1 MNLLLVTLLLP
12 LAGSVITMLLGK
24 DNKALIQKTAL
35 GISIVSF
42 VISIMLFMGFDMG
55 DGGFQFVIDKTWIPM
70 FDAGFRIGIDGM
82 SMLMIL
88 LTNFIMPIALLS
100 SFDSIKQ
107 RDKSYYALV
116 QLLHFGMLG
125 VFMSL
130 DLFLFYV
137 FWEVIL
143 IPMFFVIGV
152 WGGKDRMYA
161 SVKFFIYT
169 VVGSLFMLVAIVWLA
184 NYAADF
190 LGSFTTDYR
199 KLADISKDIPMDI
212 QKWLFLGFALSF
224 LIKVPLFPFH
234 TWLPDAH
241 TEAPTPGSV
250 ILAGVLLKMGTYG
263 LIRFNLGMF
272 PEASEYFSGVISV
285 LAVIGIIYGAVV
297 AMVQP
302 DMKRLVA
309 YSSVSHMG
317 FIVLG
322 IFSMTTIGVQ
332 GAILQ
337 MIAHGV
343 ATGMLFLSVGVLY
356 ERRHTRLIDDYGG
369 VARIMPKFTVFFAIA
384 MFASVGLPGLCGF
397 VGEFLTLK
405 GAFTSEVLG
414 SYWYTVFA
422 ASGVI
427 FAAVYLLWMFRRVM
441 FGEVDNEENK
451 TLTDISPR
459 EWAMFVPMVIMAV
472 WIGVYSKS
480 FTQISEASTA
490 SIPSIQKS
498 IESTYGKEGVELTG
512 IEQ

>member
-1 MNLLLVTLLLP
+1 M
-12 LAGSVITMLLGK
+12 LGK
-24 DNKALIQKTAL
+24 DNTKLIKNVALFFSVATFMVSVILL
-35 GISIVSF
+35 GQ
-42 VISIMLFMGFDMG
+42 FDMSSAA
-55 DGGFQFVIDKTWIPM
+55 FQFVIDQPWISD

-82 SMLMIL
+82 SMLMVL
-88 LTNFIMPIALLS
+88 LSNFIMPIALLS
-100 SFDSIKQ
+100 AFNSINK
-107 RDKSYYALV
+107 REKTYYALV

-125 VFMSL
+125 VFVSL

-143 IPMFFVIGV
+143 IPMYFVIGV
-152 WGGKDRMYA
+152 WGGKERLYA

-169 VVGSLFMLVAIVWLA
+169 VVGSLFMLVSIVWLG
-184 NYAADF
+184 NFAAEA
-190 LGSFTTDYR
+190 LGAFTTDFR
-199 KLADISKDIPMDI
+199 KLAEISQSVPMDV
-212 QKWLFLGFALSF
+212 QTWLFLGFALSF
-224 LIKVPLFPFH
+224 LIKVPLFPLH

-263 LIRFNLGMF
+263 LIRFNLGLF

-343 ATGMLFLSVGVLY
+343 STGMLFLAVGVLY

-369 VARIMPKFTVFFAIA
+369 VAKVMPKFSVFFAIA

-397 VGEFLTLK
+397 IGEFLTLK

-414 SYWYTVFA
+414 SVWYTVFA

-441 FGEVDNEENK
+441 YGEVDKEENK
-451 TLTDISPR
+451 TLKDITTR
-459 EWAMFVPMVIMAV
+459 EWVMFVPLVILAV

-480 FTQISEASTA
+480 FTQISEASTKA
-490 SIPSIQKS
+490 IPNIQTSIDSKYVS
-498 IESTYGKEGVELTG
+498 GTNEVSER
-512 IEQ
+512 

>member
-1 MNLLLVTLLLP
+1 MNLLLITLLIP
-12 LAGSVITMLLGK
+12 LAGSIITMLMGNNRELT
-24 DNKALIQKTAL
+24 QKTAFGVSL
-35 GISIVSF
+35 ISF
-42 VISIMLFMGFDMG
+42 VVSIMLFMGFDMG
-55 DGGFQFVIDKTWIPM
+55 NGEFQYVIDQQWIPM
-70 FDAGFRIGIDGM
+70 FDAGFRVGIDGM

-100 SFDSIKQ
+100 SFDSIKK

-130 DLFLFYV
+130 DLFLFYI

-152 WGGKDRMYA
+152 WGGKERLYA
-161 SVKFFIYT
+161 AVKFFIYT
-169 VVGSLFMLVAIVWLA
+169 VVGSLFMLVAIVWMG
-184 NYAADF
+184 NHAADV
-190 LGSFTTDYR
+190 LGGFTTDYR
-199 KLADISKDIPMDI
+199 LLSTISADIPMDV
-212 QKWLFLGFALSF
+212 QTWLFLGFALSF

-263 LIRFNLGMF
+263 LIRFNLEMF

-343 ATGMLFLSVGVLY
+343 STGMLFLSVGVLY

-405 GAFTSEVLG
+405 GAFTSDVLG
-414 SYWYTVFA
+414 SYWYTIFA

-441 FGEVDNEENK
+441 FGEVTHEENRG
-451 TLTDISPR
+451 LSDITAR
-459 EWAMFVPMVIMAV
+459 EWAMFVPMVILAV

-490 SIPSIQKS
+490 AIPKIQKS
-498 IESTYGKEGVELTG
+498 IEPPYSNEGVEISG
-512 IEQ
+512 IEN

>member
-1 MNLLLVTLLLP
+1 
-12 LAGSVITMLLGK
+12 
-24 DNKALIQKTAL
+24 
-35 GISIVSF
+35 
-42 VISIMLFMGFDMG
+42 
-55 DGGFQFVIDKTWIPM
+55 VIDQQWIPV

-88 LTNFIMPIALLS
+88 LSNFIMPIALLS
-100 SFDSIKQ
+100 SFDSIKK
-107 RDKSYYALV
+107 RDGAYYSLV

-125 VFMSL
+125 VFISL

-152 WGGKDRMYA
+152 WGGSKRLYA

-169 VVGSLFMLVAIVWLA
+169 VVGSLFMLVAIVWLG
-184 NYAADF
+184 NFAADA
-190 LGSFTTDYR
+190 LGGFTTDYI
-199 KLADISKDIPMDI
+199 KLTSISQNVPMDI
-212 QKWLFLGFALSF
+212 QTWLFLGFALSF

-241 TEAPTPGSV
+241 TEAPTPGSI

-263 LIRFNLGMF
+263 LIRFNLGFF
-272 PEASEYFSGVISV
+272 PEASEYFSGIISV

-343 ATGMLFLSVGVLY
+343 STGMLFLGVGVLY
-356 ERRHTRLIDDYGG
+356 ERRHTRLIADYGG
-369 VARIMPKFTVFFAIA
+369 IARVMPKFTVFFAIA

-405 GAFTSEVLG
+405 GAFTSDVLG

-441 FGEVDNEENK
+441 FGTVDNEANMNLK
-451 TLTDISPR
+451 DITGR
-459 EWAMFVPMVIMAV
+459 EWAMFIPMVILAV

-480 FTQISEASTA
+480 FTQVSEASTA
-490 SIPSIQKS
+490 AIPGIQTDIDPEFGRS
-498 IESTYGKEGVELTG
+498 PIG
-512 IEQ
+512 ISKFSQEVK